1 MKIWI
6 GRAYKEISPSKAK
19 REIFNNIKIVTK
31 RNILFIIL
39 FYPNIKNHKT
49 NKIVINKINL
59 EINKLFEID
68 LPKIAPAIHQMEWNK
83 IWPHVK
89 IIQIIKD
96 LWNWFKFKFTSWVWA
111 SINMLQVFGLNGW
124 IIKPFLKLNLESWLF
139 TSMNL
144 REERAKNKINIE
156 DKYFKTSKIIL
167 LLITIAPSP
176 KNINKL
182 TKVLPVTN
190 PIKK

>member
-6 GRAYKEISPSKAK
+6 GSAYKEIIPSKVK
-19 REIFNNIKIVTK
+19 RQIFNNKNIVTK
-31 RNILFIIL
+31 RNFFFIIL
-39 FYPNIKNHKT
+39 FYPNIKNHRT

-124 IIKPFLKLNLESWLF
+124 IINPFLKLNLESELL
-139 TSMNL
+139 TSINL

-176 KNINKL
+176 KNINKF

>member
-68 LPKIAPAIHQMEWNK
+68 LPKIAPAIHQTEWNK

-124 IIKPFLKLNLESWLF
+124 IIKPFLKLNLESELF
-139 TSMNL
+139 TSFIL
-144 REERAKNKINIE
+144 IEEKAKNKINIE
-156 DKYFKTSKIIL
+156 DKYFKTSKIML
-167 LLITIAPSP
+167 LLITKAPRP
-176 KNINKL
+176 KKIKKL

>member
-49 NKIVINKINL
+49 NKIVTNKINL
-59 EINKLFEID
+59 EKNKLFEID
-68 LPKIAPAIHQMEWNK
+68 LPKIAPAIHQTEWNK

-176 KNINKL
+176 KNINKF

>member
-6 GRAYKEISPSKAK
+6 GSAYKEIIPSKVK
-19 REIFNNIKIVTK
+19 RQIFNNKNIVTK
-31 RNILFIIL
+31 RNFFFIIL
-39 FYPNIKNHKT
+39 FYPNIKNHRT

-83 IWPHVK
+83 IWPQVK

-96 LWNWFKFKFTSWVWA
+96 LWKWFKFRFTSWVWA

-124 IIKPFLKLNLESWLF
+124 IIKPFLKLNLESELF
-139 TSMNL
+139 TLINL

-167 LLITIAPSP
+167 LLITIDPSP
-176 KNINKL
+176 
-182 TKVLPVTN
+182 
-190 PIKK
+190 

>member
-19 REIFNNIKIVTK
+19 REIFNNKNIVTK
-31 RNILFIIL
+31 RNFFFIIL
-39 FYPNIKNHKT
+39 FYPNIKNHRT

-176 KNINKL
+176 KNINKF

>member
-39 FYPNIKNHKT
+39 FYPNIKNHRT

-83 IWPHVK
+83 IWPQVK

-124 IIKPFLKLNLESWLF
+124 TNKPSKKCNLLVSEVFEQTGEGLGHDRIPRY
-139 TSMNL
+139 M
-144 REERAKNKINIE
+144 I
-156 DKYFKTSKIIL
+156 
-167 LLITIAPSP
+167 
-176 KNINKL
+176 
-182 TKVLPVTN
+182 
-190 PIKK
+190 

>member
-124 IIKPFLKLNLESWLF
+124 IIKPFLKLNLESELF
-139 TSMNL
+139 TLINL

>member
-19 REIFNNIKIVTK
+19 REIFNNKNIVTK
-31 RNILFIIL
+31 RNFFFIIL
-39 FYPNIKNHKT
+39 FYPNIKNHRT

-68 LPKIAPAIHQMEWNK
+68 LPKIAPAIHQTEWNK

-176 KNINKL
+176 KNINKF

>member
-6 GRAYKEISPSKAK
+6 GRAYKEISPSKEK
-19 REIFNNIKIVTK
+19 RETFNNKNIVTK
-31 RNILFIIL
+31 KNFLFIIL
-39 FYPNIKNHKT
+39 FYPNIKNHRT

-83 IWPHVK
+83 IWPQVK

-124 IIKPFLKLNLESWLF
+124 IIKPFLKLNLESELF
-139 TSMNL
+139 TSINL

>member
-1 MKIWI
+1 
-6 GRAYKEISPSKAK
+6 
-19 REIFNNIKIVTK
+19 
-31 RNILFIIL
+31 
-39 FYPNIKNHKT
+39 
-49 NKIVINKINL
+49 
-59 EINKLFEID
+59 
-68 LPKIAPAIHQMEWNK
+68 
-83 IWPHVK
+83 
-89 IIQIIKD
+89 
-96 LWNWFKFKFTSWVWA
+96 
-111 SINMLQVFGLNGW
+111 MLQVFGLNGW
-124 IIKPFLKLNLESWLF
+124 IIKPFLKLNLESELF
-139 TSMNL
+139 TSINL

>member
-6 GRAYKEISPSKAK
+6 GRAYKEISPSKEK
-19 REIFNNIKIVTK
+19 RETFNNKNIVTK
-31 RNILFIIL
+31 KNFLFIIL
-39 FYPNIKNHKT
+39 FYPNIKNHRT
-49 NKIVINKINL
+49 NKIVINRINL

-83 IWPHVK
+83 IWPQVK

-124 IIKPFLKLNLESWLF
+124 IIKPFLKLNLESELF
-139 TSMNL
+139 TSINL

>member
-83 IWPHVK
+83 IWPQVK

-96 LWNWFKFKFTSWVWA
+96 LWKWFKFRFTSWVWA

-124 IIKPFLKLNLESWLF
+124 IIKPFLKLNLESELF
-139 TSMNL
+139 TLINL

>member
-6 GRAYKEISPSKAK
+6 GRAYKEISPSKEK
-19 REIFNNIKIVTK
+19 RETFNNKNIVTK
-31 RNILFIIL
+31 KNFLFIIL
-39 FYPNIKNHKT
+39 FYPNIKNHRT
-49 NKIVINKINL
+49 NKIVINRINL

-83 IWPHVK
+83 IWPQVK

-111 SINMLQVFGLNGW
+111 SINMLQVFGINGW
-124 IIKPFLKLNLESWLF
+124 IIKPFLKLNLESELF
-139 TSMNL
+139 TSINL

>member
-6 GRAYKEISPSKAK
+6 GSAYKEIIPSKVN
-19 REIFNNIKIVTK
+19 RQIFNNKNIVTK
-31 RNILFIIL
+31 RNFFFIIL
-39 FYPNIKNHKT
+39 FYPNIKNHRT

-83 IWPHVK
+83 IWPQVK

-96 LWNWFKFKFTSWVWA
+96 LWKWFKFRFTSWVWA

-124 IIKPFLKLNLESWLF
+124 IINPFLKLNLESELF
-139 TSMNL
+139 ISINL

>member
-6 GRAYKEISPSKAK
+6 GRAYKEISPSKEK
-19 REIFNNIKIVTK
+19 RETFNNKNIVTK
-31 RNILFIIL
+31 KNFLFIYL
-39 FYPNIKNHKT
+39 FYPNIKNHRT
-49 NKIVINKINL
+49 NKIVINRINL

-83 IWPHVK
+83 IWPQVK

-124 IIKPFLKLNLESWLF
+124 IMKPFLKLNLESELF
-139 TSMNL
+139 TSINL